1 MKKEETKQSDLSR
14 LMGYAGNYRYFTY
27 ASWVLSAVSALVALV
42 PFVYIW
48 KVLRDVLAAAPNY
61 AQAVNIPHYG
71 WMAVLFAVLSYL
83 IYIAAL
89 MCSHLS
95 AFRVATNLRLAVS
108 EHLAV
113 LPLGF
118 AENFG
123 SGKLRKIIHEST
135 GAAETYLAHQL
146 PDQYNAI
153 ATPVGLLVLLLAFD
167 WRLGLLSLAPV
178 ALAFLIMATMTGKQM
193 VEKMRQYGNALEAM
207 SNEAVEY
214 VRGIP
219 VVKTFGQSVFS
230 FKKFKA
236 TIDEYEK
243 WVISYTKDLRLPM
256 MFYTAAVNGVFAFLI
271 AGGLLFTAHG
281 VTPEFLL
288 NLLFYIII
296 TPVISLTLTRM
307 MYMSESKMVVADA
320 LARIDSVLEAAPMQ
334 IRAVPQH
341 PQDASVAL
349 QNVHFSY
356 DGKNEVIKGVSLEI
370 QPGQTVAFVGPSG
383 GGKSTLANLVCR
395 FFDVQSGSVRVG
407 GADVRAIPK
416 EELMDTISFVFQNSR
431 LLKGS
436 ILDNVRLGRP
446 QATEAEVLVALKA
459 AQCMDIIEKFP
470 AGIHTVIGTK
480 GVYLSGGEQQRIA
493 IARAMLKNA
502 PILILDEATAFA
514 DPDNEAKVQAAFARL
529 AKGKTVLM
537 IAHRLSTVANAD
549 CIYVVQD
556 GRITET
562 GTKDEL
568 CAQNGLFSRMWQEYQ
583 VSVQWKVAKEG

>member
-1 MKKEETKQSDLSR
+1 MKKQSDLSR

-48 KVLRDVLAAAPNY
+48 KILRDVLNAAPDY

-71 WMAVLFAVLSYL
+71 WMAVLFAVLAYL

-95 AFRVATNLRLAVS
+95 AFRVATNLRLEVS
-108 EHLAV
+108 EHLAT

-118 AENFG
+118 TETFG

-135 GAAETYLAHQL
+135 GAAETFLAHQL
-146 PDQYNAI
+146 PDKYNAM
-153 ATPVGLLVLLLAFD
+153 ATPIGLLVLLLVFD
-167 WRLGLLSLAPV
+167 WRLGLLSLVPV
-178 ALAFLIMATMTGKQM
+178 ALGFVIMSAMTGRRM
-193 VEKMRQYGNALEAM
+193 ADKMRQYGNALESM

-243 WVISYTKDLRLPM
+243 WVIAYTKELRMPM
-256 MFYTAAVNGVFAFLI
+256 MLYTAAINGVFAFLI
-271 AGGLLFTAHG
+271 VGGLLFTRNG
-281 VTPEFLL
+281 VTSEFLL

-296 TPVISLTLTRM
+296 TPVISLTLTRI
-307 MYMSESKMVVADA
+307 MYMSENELVVADA
-320 LARIDSVLEAAPMQ
+320 LARVDSVLDAEP
-334 IRAVPQH
+334 VPENDH
-341 PQDASVAL
+341 PRHPKDASVSL
-349 QNVHFSY
+349 KDVHFSY
-356 DGKNEVIKGVSLEI
+356 DGKTDVIKGVSLKI

-383 GGKSTLANLVCR
+383 GGKSTLANLICR

-407 GADVRAIPK
+407 EADVRDIPK

-436 ILDNVRLGRP
+436 ILDNVRLGRA
-446 QATEAEVLVALKA
+446 QATEAEVLAALKA
-459 AQCMDIIEKFP
+459 AQCMDIVEKFP
-470 AGIHTVIGTK
+470 EGIHTVIGTK

-502 PILILDEATAFA
+502 PILLLDEATAFA
-514 DPDNEAKVQAAFARL
+514 DPDNEAKVQAAFAQL

-556 GRITET
+556 GQIVES

-568 CAQNGLFSRMWQEYQ
+568 CAQNGLFARMWQDYQ
-583 VSVQWKVAKEG
+583 ASVQWKVAKEG